1 MNRKITK
8 LATVMFMVLM
18 IVISSMGCSKKNS
31 PVDNNETMVEDN
43 GINNTD
49 TDTSADIREK
59 NENIIE
65 KEEDV
70 DTDNEEITEEK
81 DDIKDVE
88 EVDEPLDIID
98 IPVVPEPD
106 EVDTDDIENT
116 NTDNTNT
123 EKPTENVDEEDV
135 KTEPTEAPVE
145 NTKDENN
152 DKKPE
157 KIEEPTLVPTKKPTP
172 EPTKKPTPAPTK
184 KPTPT
189 PKPVEK
195 PTEKPTPTPTPK
207 PTPKPV
213 REAKIEEF
221 YGVEIVGTD
230 KFVPPTTKDWGN
242 YDEDLFD
249 LRDSLKDKYPHKE
262 GLFVGSSNITFSHTD
277 STQKTL
283 ELKRNKDGYEV
294 ILRGRL
300 EVQYEGSSER
310 DAQLSRDI
318 LKIYLMKITPEYETV
333 YQDIYT
339 DFEVDYVFSETK
351 WTQSGDTMI
360 KVDMSGDGVTYII
373 KPAK

>member
-88 EVDEPLDIID
+88 EPEEPVDIID

-123 EKPTENVDEEDV
+123 EKPTENVDENDE

-152 DKKPE
+152 DTNNE
-157 KIEEPTLVPTKKPTP
+157 KIEEPTP
-172 EPTKKPTPAPTK
+172 EPTKKPTPEPTK

-207 PTPKPV
+207 PTPKPTKAPV
-213 REAKIEEF
+213 KEAKTEEF
-221 YGVEIVGTD
+221 YGVNIVGTD
-230 KFVPPTTKDWGN
+230 KFRPTNKDKWADN
-242 YDEDLFD
+242 NDLHD
-249 LRDSLKDKYPHKE
+249 LRDALKEKNPHAE
-262 GLFVGSSNITFSHTD
+262 GLFIGSSSITFSHGD
-277 STQKTL
+277 STHSVL
-283 ELKRNKDGYEV
+283 ELRRGKDGYEV

-310 DAQLSRDI
+310 EAQLSRDI
-318 LKIYLMKITPEYETV
+318 LKIYLMKITPEYETL
-333 YQDIYT
+333 YEDIYT
-339 DFEVDYVFSETK
+339 DAEVDYVFSETE
-351 WTQSGDTMI
+351 WIQSGDTLV
-360 KVDMSGDGVTYII
+360 KVEVKKGEVTYKI
-373 KPAK
+373 KSAN